1 MQDQLEINEARR
13 CHECGAQLVAGWR
26 FCNQCRTEVVLVAQP
41 GDPGPSV
48 KSGPPVPPPPVVAEP
63 SATRTQAGVFAN
75 PLSGATPSP
84 TVNPRVFESTAE
96 SVERAGSLG
105 QLAKRRLP
113 VTVLTAV
120 VVLTIVVGLLIAAR
134 LLTPGKS
141 AAMSSEQPPAVAGAS
156 APASPKGMALIP
168 GGSYVI
174 GSDRDK
180 FESPQHSVTLKA
192 FYIDRFEVTRAE
204 YRRFLDATGR
214 TAPPGWAL
222 PAATGTD
229 DNVPVSGVSWAEAT
243 AFAAW
248 AGKRLPTEQE
258 WEAAARG
265 QYGWAY
271 PWGNEWIAGRANV
284 AGVANGAVTP
294 AGSFPE
300 GASPAGV
307 CDMSGNVVEW
317 TASDA
322 VLYPGSGIPKDDAP
336 NAGEK
341 VFRGG
346 SYKRLQKEATSTWR
360 NWTLGIESRSG
371 YEDFGFRCAL
381 DAP

>member
-1 MQDQLEINEARR
+1 M
-13 CHECGAQLVAGWR
+13 
-26 FCNQCRTEVVLVAQP
+26 
-41 GDPGPSV
+41 
-48 KSGPPVPPPPVVAEP
+48 
-63 SATRTQAGVFAN
+63 
-75 PLSGATPSP
+75 
-84 TVNPRVFESTAE
+84 
-96 SVERAGSLG
+96 ERAGLLG

-113 VTVLTAV
+113 VTVLTTV
-120 VVLTIVVGLLIAAR
+120 IVLAIVGGLLIAAR
-134 LLTPGKS
+134 LLTPGRS
-141 AAMSSEQPPAVAGAS
+141 DAISPEQPPVVAGTP
-156 APASPKGMALIP
+156 APAAPKGMVLVP

-174 GSDRDK
+174 GSGRDQY
-180 FESPQHSVTLKA
+180 EGPQHTIKLRA
-192 FYIDRFEVTRAE
+192 FYIDQFEVTRAE

-214 TAPPGWAL
+214 AAPPGWAS
-222 PAATGTD
+222 PSDTGAD
-229 DNVPVSGVSWAEAT
+229 DNLPVTGVSWADAT

-258 WEAAARG
+258 WEAAASG

-284 AGVANGAVTP
+284 AGVANGAVTQV
-294 AGSFPE
+294 GSFPE

-307 CDMSGNVVEW
+307 HDMSGNVVEW

-322 VLYPGSGIPKDDAP
+322 VLYPGSGVPKHDAP
-336 NAGEK
+336 NPGEK

-371 YEDFGFRCAL
+371 YEDFGFRCVL